1 MVKSNKKYNDIITT
15 AKDLFWKHGF
25 RRVSTEEI
33 CKKSGVS
40 KMTFYKFFPN
50 KIELAKTVFDSV
62 VAEGEQKFKQIL
74 KEELPTSEKIKK
86 IILLKVEG
94 TNNISP
100 EFMQDFYLG
109 TEPELKTYVEERT
122 RKAWDILIDHIKEAQ
137 ETGIFRKN
145 FKPELLIK
153 VQFKL
158 SELLEDKSVVNM
170 YNSQQELILE
180 FTNLLVYGISQRE

>member
-1 MVKSNKKYNDIITT
+1 MVKSNKKYNDILTT

>member
-74 KEELPTSEKIKK
+74 KEEIPTPEKIRK

>member
-1 MVKSNKKYNDIITT
+1 MVKSNKKYNDILTT

-94 TNNISP
+94 TNNISS

-109 TEPELKTYVEERT
+109 TEPELKTYVEGRT
-122 RKAWDILIDHIKEAQ
+122 RKAWDILIDHIKGAQ

>member
-1 MVKSNKKYNDIITT
+1 MVKSNKKYNDIIIT

-74 KEELPTSEKIKK
+74 KEEIPTPEKIRK

>member
-1 MVKSNKKYNDIITT
+1 MVKSNKKYNDILTT

-40 KMTFYKFFPN
+40 KMTFYKLFPN
-50 KIELAKTVFDSV
+50 KIELAKTVFDGV
-62 VAEGEQKFKQIL
+62 VTEGEQKFKQIL

>member
-137 ETGIFRKN
+137 KTGIFRKN

-158 SELLEDKSVVNM
+158 SELLEDNSVVNM

>member
-1 MVKSNKKYNDIITT
+1 
-15 AKDLFWKHGF
+15 
-25 RRVSTEEI
+25 
-33 CKKSGVS
+33 
-40 KMTFYKFFPN
+40 MTFYKFFPN

-74 KEELPTSEKIKK
+74 KEEIPTPEKIKK

-137 ETGIFRKN
+137 KTGIFRKN

-158 SELLEDKSVVNM
+158 SELLEDNSVVNM

>member
-1 MVKSNKKYNDIITT
+1 MVKSNKKYNDILTT

-50 KIELAKTVFDSV
+50 KIELAKTVFDGV
-62 VAEGEQKFKQIL
+62 VTEGEQKFKQIL

>member
-1 MVKSNKKYNDIITT
+1 MVKSNKKYNDILTT

-180 FTNLLVYGISQRE
+180 FTNLLVYGIAQRE

>member
-180 FTNLLVYGISQRE
+180 FTNLLVYGIAQRE